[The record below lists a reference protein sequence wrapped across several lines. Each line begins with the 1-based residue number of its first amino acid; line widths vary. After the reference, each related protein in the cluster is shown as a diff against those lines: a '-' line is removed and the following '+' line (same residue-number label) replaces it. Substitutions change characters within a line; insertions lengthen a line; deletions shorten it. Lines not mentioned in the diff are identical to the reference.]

1 MISALKMRLKPTKE
15 QQQLMVK
22 SAGCARFAYN
32 FMLTYCSEYYEV
44 GEKKTPTNARD
55 ILTQIKH
62 ETYPFL
68 EETSADAWRNTS
80 RDLTQAFKNF
90 FEGRAEYPQ
99 KKTRKN
105 KKAFFHDNRK
115 LEFTETH
122 VRLEKIGW
130 VKYISDQNP
139 PLGSYK
145 KLGIKVSNP
154 RISNDNLHWHLTFGI
169 EQETEKLKPTDLE
182 LGIDLGLKDLATLST
197 GEKIANINHSEKV
210 KRLKKRHKRLSKQ
223 ISRKYENNKEE
234 IKEDDKAET
243 EQDDTKK
250 PRLPNGQAK
259 YRYVKTNNIKKLEH
273 ERRLIER
280 KLTNIRN
287 NHIHTFTKQVCLRKP
302 SKVVLEDLN
311 VSGMLRNKHLS
322 KAIQECK
329 WYEIRRQLGY
339 KLLKYLGIEL
349 TLADR
354 FFASSKKCSCCGYKY
369 NQHDY
374 NNIPWNL
381 KIREWTCAKCG
392 TTHDRDIN
400 AAINLANYLP
410 VRQTGVVG
418 A

>member
-1 MISALKMRLKPTKE
+1 MINALKMRLKPTKE
-15 QQQLMVK
+15 QQELMVK

-32 FMLTYCSEYYEV
+32 FMLTYCSEYYKA
-44 GEKKTPTNARD
+44 GEKKTPTSARD
-55 ILTQIKH
+55 ILTRIKH

-68 EETSADAWRNTS
+68 EEISSDAWRNTS
-80 RDLTQAFKNF
+80 RDLTQAFRNF
-90 FEGRAEYPQ
+90 FEGRAEYPK

-105 KKAFFHDNRK
+105 KKSFFHDNSK

-154 RISNDNLHWHLTFGI
+154 RISHDNLHWHLTFGI
-169 EQETEKLKPTDLE
+169 RLPSGQVEQETAKLKPTDLE

-197 GEKIANINHSEKV
+197 GEKIANINHSKKV
-210 KRLKKRHKRLSKQ
+210 RRLKKRHKRLSKQ
-223 ISRKYENNKEE
+223 ISRKYEDNKV
-234 IKEDDKAET
+234 ET
-243 EQDDTKK
+243 EENGTK
-250 PRLPNGQAK
+250 
-259 YRYVKTNNIKKLEH
+259 YVKTNNIKKLEH
-273 ERRLIER
+273 KRRLIER

-329 WYEIRRQLGY
+329 WYEIRPACRTGRRQLGY

-349 TLADR
+349 ILANR
-354 FFASSKKCSCCGYKY
+354 FYASSRQCSCCGYKY

-381 KIREWTCAKCG
+381 RIREWTCAKCG
-392 TTHDRDIN
+392 TAHDRDIN

-410 VRQTGVVG
+410 AGSGYYVVDV
-418 A
+418 